1 MGFLV
6 AGSEFES
13 CVKIYI
19 YIYNKRWEILLET
32 CDGKMTGLNLLRI
45 NRYRLFIIE
54 TRYPREIFY
63 PYVVKR
69 RGNLYIWR
77 DDVGFCLFTRWLSG
91 RIKFIGLNLIFER
104 NFFITIRIESKAPRD
119 FSDLTV
125 KQTNFYANFKISLQL
140 LPHFMVIWFNGN

>member
-13 CVKIYI
+13 RVKI

-32 CDGKMTGLNLLRI
+32 CDGKMTGLKLLRI

-69 RGNLYIWR
+69 EEG
-77 DDVGFCLFTRWLSG
+77 
-91 RIKFIGLNLIFER
+91 KFIY
-104 NFFITIRIESKAPRD
+104 
-119 FSDLTV
+119 LTR
-125 KQTNFYANFKISLQL
+125 
-140 LPHFMVIWFNGN
+140 

>member
-1 MGFLV
+1 MGNFVGNLWWKNDGVKFIANKSVSVVYNWNAVSAWNFLPLRRKK
-6 AGSEFES
+6 GGG
-13 CVKIYI
+13 
-19 YIYNKRWEILLET
+19 EI
-32 CDGKMTGLNLLRI
+32 
-45 NRYRLFIIE
+45 
-54 TRYPREIFY
+54 
-63 PYVVKR
+63 
-69 RGNLYIWR
+69 LYIWR
-77 DDVGFCLFTRWLSG
+77 DDVGFWLFTRWLSG